1 MGLGTFLWKQAS
13 FEDSPQ
19 QCPPFR
25 EVILKGR
32 HVISK

>member
-13 FEDSPQ
+13 FEDSRQ

-25 EVILKGR
+25 EVMKDR